1 MNEAIDR
8 SREQIDAAWLRSDAD
23 GITRHLADN
32 AVLLPP
38 QGPRLEGREQINA
51 WLRGLF
57 AQCTMTELAMPER
70 DLTVS
75 GDLAFERSLYQW
87 TLSPKDGG
95 EVIRDEANWVGIWQR
110 DPNGVWSEICGIW
123 NSTLPAID
131 DSRQAAGQGAS
142 AAANT

>member
-8 SREQIDAAWLRSDAD
+8 TREQIDAAWLRGDAD

-32 AVLLPP
+32 AILLPP
-38 QGPRLEGREQINA
+38 HGPKLEGRDDINA
-51 WLRGLF
+51 WLRGFF

-75 GDLAFERSLYQW
+75 EDLAFERSLYQW

-110 DPNGVWSEICGIW
+110 DQNGAWSEICGIW
-123 NSTLPAID
+123 NSTLPVTG
-131 DSRQAAGQGAS
+131 SGQAAEKGAS
-142 AAANT
+142 AAATT